1 MWEWYERKGA
11 VVGHCGS
18 GDVVSRQWMIAWMRW
33 NKEKEKWKTR
43 TREMCLWQSTYEW
56 HISLGMGSLRRI
68 GT

>member
-1 MWEWYERKGA
+1 
-11 VVGHCGS
+11 
-18 GDVVSRQWMIAWMRW
+18 MIAWMRW

-56 HISLGMGSLRRI
+56 HISLGMGLLRRI